1 MSSSTQVPQPS
12 HLDPASIY
20 GAFFIGS
27 ILAAVL
33 FGLTNIQA
41 FIYFRTHVGKWTT
54 FYRLVVSLLWTLD
67 AVHLALTVHC
77 VYYYLVIN
85 FANFGALTEVVWS
98 FRLQIVFNVL
108 IVYVIHLLYSHRIW
122 IGISS
127 LPMHLGLDTTD
138 AANLVGRH
146 RSIIFRI
153 IPGIVIVLA
162 SGVAI
167 TLVWAVYNHNPAMGL
182 FLDRWTVYMALG
194 AACFVDIVL
203 TTSLWYLLASSRTG
217 FSQTDCLIARLIS
230 YTIDSGCL
238 TSICALASI
247 ILCAVMP
254 NNFIF
259 LSVQFLVA
267 KLYVNSY
274 IALLNSGYY
283 TQSDTDTINSFEPQ
297 RSSFATSTGLN
308 DLSHEKFQSF
318 QRSMLVHPEVEVVPP
333 TRPLG
338 LVVSRKSILVT
349 VEKESFID
357 SVDLVYTIPNTYL
370 ATKNSTGL
378 RYTARTL
385 RLSEDSVYAS
395 LAPPVRVILNLHYRG
410 KPDSNNET
418 F

>member
-1 MSSSTQVPQPS
+1 MYS
-12 HLDPASIY
+12 
-20 GAFFIGS
+20 
-27 ILAAVL
+27 
-33 FGLTNIQA
+33 
-41 FIYFRTHVGKWTT
+41 
-54 FYRLVVSLLWTLD
+54 
-67 AVHLALTVHC
+67 
-77 VYYYLVIN
+77 
-85 FANFGALTEVVWS
+85 
-98 FRLQIVFNVL
+98 QIL
-108 IVYVIHLLYSHRIW
+108 IVYMIHLLYSHRIW
-122 IGISS
+122 I
-127 LPMHLGLDTTD
+127 
-138 AANLVGRH
+138 VGRD

-162 SGVAI
+162 SGVAM
-167 TLVWAVYNHNPAMGL
+167 TLVWAIYNHNQAMGL

-194 AACFVDIVL
+194 AACFVDILL

-217 FSQTDCLIARLIS
+217 FSQTDCLIARLIC

-238 TSICALASI
+238 TSICALTSI
-247 ILCAVMP
+247 VLCAVMP

-297 RSSFATSTGLN
+297 RSSFDISTGLN
-308 DLSHEKFQSF
+308 DLSHEKFRSF

-357 SVDLVYTIPNTYL
+357 V
-370 ATKNSTGL
+370 
-378 RYTARTL
+378 
-385 RLSEDSVYAS
+385 
-395 LAPPVRVILNLHYRG
+395 
-410 KPDSNNET
+410 
-418 F
+418 